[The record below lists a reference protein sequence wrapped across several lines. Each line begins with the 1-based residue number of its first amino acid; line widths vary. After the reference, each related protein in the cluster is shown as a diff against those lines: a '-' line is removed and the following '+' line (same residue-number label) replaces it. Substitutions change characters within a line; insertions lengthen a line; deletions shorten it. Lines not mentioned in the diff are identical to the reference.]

1 MEREATRAEVLEK
14 MGQAGA
20 AERECLNI
28 APRSA
33 AGKMHEDKAPAGSV
47 RIVADR
53 AGATASAVSLK
64 D

>member
-1 MEREATRAEVLEK
+1 MEREATREEVLDKIGE
-14 MGQAGA
+14 AGA
-20 AERECLNI
+20 AERERLNI
-28 APRSA
+28 APRPA
-33 AGKMHEDKAPAGSV
+33 AGQMREDKAPAGSV